1 MHGPSKPEGQTVTA
15 DLVILNARVLT
26 MDETAPRA
34 EAVAIAGNRI
44 LALGGNAEM
53 RGLAGRATRLVDARG
68 GTLLPG
74 FVESHVHLFSGAY
87 GQTLLQLAE
96 VRGHDAMLAA
106 VRAFAAARPAEGL
119 LFAQGADYEIL
130 GRGTQLDRH
139 VLDRMCPDRPLAVMA
154 YDFHTLFA
162 NTAALTAAGLLHG
175 RNLPVGN
182 EVVMGPDGHATGELR
197 EKFAI
202 LPVLA
207 LRTSGGREMLGM
219 SGVEPPVAPTP
230 AEWREDVD
238 VLKAGLRFCAAR
250 GITSM
255 HNMDGNR
262 HLLELL
268 RTIDDEGDL
277 IARVSVPFHYT
288 REMSLSELDRASGMA
303 RDFTGDRL
311 TSNRVKIFID
321 GVIESGTAAMLE
333 DYADRPGHRGEPI
346 FDAASFAEAAIEI
359 DRRGMQIAVHAI
371 GDAAVRIALDGFQ
384 AAQAA
389 NGARDSRHRIEHIE
403 MIDPSDIARLA
414 ELGVIASVQP
424 LHAQQGESPTT
435 RSIGPDRLHHAYAWR
450 QLHEA
455 GALVAFSSDWPI
467 VPIDPLL
474 GIQTALTRQPHL
486 SGLPD
491 QRLPLPEVLR
501 AFTRNGA
508 HAGFMEDRTGM
519 IRAGMLADLVLL
531 SGDIEATPP
540 DEIAGLGIALTLCD
554 GRITHEA

>member
-1 MHGPSKPEGQTVTA
+1 MKA

-26 MDETAPRA
+26 MDDHAPQA
-34 EAVAIAGNRI
+34 EAVAIAANRI
-44 LALGGNAEM
+44 LALGRNEDI
-53 RGLAGRATRLVDARG
+53 RHLAGPATRLVDAAG

-87 GQTLLQLAE
+87 GQTLLQLAG
-96 VRGHDAMLAA
+96 VRGFEAMSAA
-106 VRAFAAARPAEGL
+106 VRAFAAAKPAEGL

-130 GRGTQLDRH
+130 GPGTPLDRH
-139 VLDRMCPDRPLAVMA
+139 ALDRMCPDRPLAVMA

-162 NTAALTAAGLLHG
+162 NTAALSAAGLLQG
-175 RNLPVGN
+175 RDLPVGN
-182 EVVMGPDGHATGELR
+182 EVVMAPDGLATGELR
-197 EKFAI
+197 EKFAL

-219 SGVEPPVAPTP
+219 SGIEPTP
-230 AEWREDVD
+230 PPTATEWREDVD
-238 VLKAGLRFCAAR
+238 VLKAGLRFCASK

-262 HLLELL
+262 HLLDLL
-268 RTIDDEGDL
+268 RTVENEGAL
-277 IARVSVPFHYT
+277 LARVSVPFHYT
-288 REMSLSELDRASGMA
+288 RDMALSELDRASAMA

-371 GDAAVRIALDGFQ
+371 GDAAVRIALDGYE
-384 AAQAA
+384 AARRA
-389 NGARDSRHRIEHIE
+389 NGARDSRHRIEHVE
-403 MIDPSDIARLA
+403 MIHPSDISRFA
-414 ELGVIASVQP
+414 ELGVMASVQP
-424 LHAQQGESPTT
+424 LHAPQGESPTT
-435 RSIGPDRLHHAYAWR
+435 RSIGPDRAAWAYAWR
-450 QLHEA
+450 NLHAA
-455 GALVAFSSDWPI
+455 GAMVAFSSDWPI
-467 VPIDPLL
+467 VPVDPLL

-486 SGLPD
+486 PGLPD
-491 QRLPLPEVLR
+491 QRLPLTEVLK
-501 AFTRNGA
+501 AFTCRGA
-508 HAGFMEDRTGM
+508 HAGFMEDRIGM
-519 IRAGMLADLVLL
+519 IRPGMLADLVLL
-531 SGDIEATPP
+531 SGDIETTPP